1 MAKKIET
8 RVRRNST
15 SSTSSQSILLEQ
27 FRALNSDYIQQR
39 GEGVIRMNFFI
50 AAISVVLGSALVF
63 ASRNNQTMIP
73 HFRLVLLSALVI
85 LATIGLDVYSFLI
98 QRNIDID
105 RDIRGMARVKTYF
118 VNLDPGLENFFVN
131 GIHDTPTDFL
141 TTKGFGMRW
150 SAEIIMGFLLGFI
163 FAVLSS
169 DFPLALEV
177 DILIGVSMGIF
188 TTLLLENNA
197 RRHLEK
203 ARRKAE
209 RELNL
214 TKNVTAK

>member
-1 MAKKIET
+1 
-8 RVRRNST
+8 
-15 SSTSSQSILLEQ
+15 
-27 FRALNSDYIQQR
+27 
-39 GEGVIRMNFFI
+39 MNFFI

-163 FAVLSS
+163 LAVLSS
-169 DFPLALEV
+169 YFPLALEV
-177 DILIGVSMGIF
+177 DIFIGVSMGIF

-214 TKNVTAK
+214 NKNVSAK